1 MKKTREKVKHRI
13 SYQLNGAE
21 FDIDKYEKI
30 PALLEIEESSQKN
43 IDAWIEKL

>member
-1 MKKTREKVKHRI
+1 MVKTREKIKHRI
-13 SYQLNGAE
+13 SYNLNGAE

-30 PALLEIEESSQKN
+30 PALLEIEETSQAN